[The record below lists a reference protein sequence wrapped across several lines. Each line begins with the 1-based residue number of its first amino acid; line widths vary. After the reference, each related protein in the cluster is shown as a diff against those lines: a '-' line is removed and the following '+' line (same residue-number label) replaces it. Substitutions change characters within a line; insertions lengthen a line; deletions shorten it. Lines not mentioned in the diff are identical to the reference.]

1 MFDWSN
7 REPVAAADTE
17 RMLAHRAEMI
27 AHTESLRSVSRA
39 QHHAWR
45 QTAEQMGFADERI
58 RRTRNTTVDGRERPT
73 HAEMNGQ
80 TVQGFEPFESP
91 SGALL
96 MHPGSAAP
104 PEETINCRCVET
116 YDIV

>member
-1 MFDWSN
+1 M
-7 REPVAAADTE
+7 V
-17 RMLAHRAEMI
+17 AHRAEMI

-39 QHHAWR
+39 RHQAWR
-45 QTAEQMGFADERI
+45 QIADQAGFDDDRVRRTWMATLDER
-58 RRTRNTTVDGRERPT
+58 TRDT

-80 TVQGFEPFESP
+80 MVQGFEPFESP